1 MTAVSTDGLGR
12 SSNIPELLV
21 ILQKRVTG
29 TWTAAFPWA
38 PASHAGA
45 GAWTG
50 EFSGFRRLELQ
61 WPEGHTLHLG
71 RGARL
76 CLMGHSGCGH
86 SATFWP
92 EVTLARD
99 FPRV

>member
-12 SSNIPELLV
+12 SSNIPELLM

-50 EFSGFRRLELQ
+50 EFSGF
-61 WPEGHTLHLG
+61 
-71 RGARL
+71 
-76 CLMGHSGCGH
+76 
-86 SATFWP
+86 
-92 EVTLARD
+92 
-99 FPRV
+99 